1 MDNAKAR
8 LANNL
13 AKTLTVALVLF
24 LFLVSPVGNSMAWS
38 QDGASID
45 DMFMQIGATVPSF
58 GGMYVNP
65 DTNTMYVYMVPGQSG
80 DLSDLEAAMNN
91 VLGSDM
97 PQEQNLVSLQG
108 QYTFVQLK
116 TWQAYLDPEVLVMTG
131 VVSTGI
137 DHSTNRLE
145 IGVANS
151 QVASAVSSE
160 VLNMGVPVQAVNI
173 VIEEQPEQESNRACV
188 SVQSHC
194 RPVVG
199 GLQIHASL
207 DPENT
212 FSTLTFSAT
221 RNGVRGFVTCSHCA
235 NQAFAN
241 TGTKYDQNLLN
252 SIRIGTEIANP
263 GLVGGVLGGGFFT
276 CPGAIVCRLSDS
288 SFAEY
293 KDLVLRKVGYI
304 ARPSVNQVAWNGTD
318 YFHIV
323 AYSRSIQGEYIA
335 KVGRTTG
342 RTEGQVG
349 RTCRNVVLGDPNDPV
364 DDPPRVM
371 LCQNQASYRSAGGDS
386 GSPVFLCSTTLLS
399 CSRAR
404 IFDVHLLGIH
414 EAGPTNGVGV
424 RYYSDIVLTM
434 DPNTELGPL
443 TKFCARDANNPTCS

>member
-1 MDNAKAR
+1 MNSAKTR

-13 AKTLTVALVLF
+13 VRTLTVALASF

-207 DPENT
+207 
-212 FSTLTFSAT
+212 
-221 RNGVRGFVTCSHCA
+221 
-235 NQAFAN
+235 
-241 TGTKYDQNLLN
+241 
-252 SIRIGTEIANP
+252 IRRI
-263 GLVGGVLGGGFFT
+263 
-276 CPGAIVCRLSDS
+276 
-288 SFAEY
+288 
-293 KDLVLRKVGYI
+293 
-304 ARPSVNQVAWNGTD
+304 PS
-318 YFHIV
+318 
-323 AYSRSIQGEYIA
+323 R
-335 KVGRTTG
+335 R
-342 RTEGQVG
+342 
-349 RTCRNVVLGDPNDPV
+349 
-364 DDPPRVM
+364 
-371 LCQNQASYRSAGGDS
+371 
-386 GSPVFLCSTTLLS
+386 
-399 CSRAR
+399 
-404 IFDVHLLGIH
+404 
-414 EAGPTNGVGV
+414 
-424 RYYSDIVLTM
+424 
-434 DPNTELGPL
+434 
-443 TKFCARDANNPTCS
+443 